1 VRVQIVRRVYTLIM
15 SSHGTPID
23 PAAHVLAEARVQFAK
38 LRALAES
45 ALQQVDDAQFFA
57 QPAPDTNSIAQVV
70 KHMAG
75 NARSRWTDFLTT
87 DGEKPDRHRDTEFE
101 LDRGDTRATLM
112 QAWAA
117 GWQAL
122 DTALG
127 PLGPDDLMRT
137 ITIRGEG
144 HTVLQAI
151 DRQLTHY
158 GYHVGQIVL
167 LARIAKGAQWSSLS
181 VPRGQS
187 EQFNAQ
193 MRERSRK
200 P

>member
-1 VRVQIVRRVYTLIM
+1 M
-15 SSHGTPID
+15 SSHETPID
-23 PAAHVLAEARVQFAK
+23 PAAHVLAEARRQFAK
-38 LRALAES
+38 LKALAEA
-45 ALQQVDDAQFFA
+45 ALEQVDDAAFFA
-57 QPAPDTNSIAQVV
+57 EPAPEANSIAQIV

-101 LDRGDTRATLM
+101 LDAASTRDALM
-112 QAWAA
+112 AAWDA
-117 GWQAL
+117 GWRALDQAL
-122 DTALG
+122 T
-127 PLGPDDLMRT
+127 PLGPGDLMRT
-137 ITIRGEG
+137 VTIRGEA

-167 LARIAKGAQWSSLS
+167 LARIAKGKAWSSLS

-193 MRERSRK
+193 MRDRHQTRSPRD

>member
-1 VRVQIVRRVYTLIM
+1 M
-15 SSHGTPID
+15 SPHETPD
-23 PAAHVLAEARVQFAK
+23 RPDADARNHVLAEARSQFAK
-38 LRALAES
+38 LKALAES
-45 ALQQVDDAQFFA
+45 ALQQVDDVQFFA
-57 QPAPDTNSIAQVV
+57 EPAPEVNSIAMVV

-101 LDRGDTRATLM
+101 LDPGSTRDALM
-112 QAWAA
+112 AAWEA
-117 GWQAL
+117 GWRAL

-137 ITIRGEG
+137 VTIRGEG

-167 LARIAKGAQWSSLS
+167 LARMARGKAWSSLS

-193 MRERSRK
+193 MRERLRK
-200 P
+200 A

>member
-1 VRVQIVRRVYTLIM
+1 VQNVHRVYTLNM
-15 SSHGTPID
+15 TSRETPD
-23 PAAHVLAEARVQFAK
+23 PTAAHVLAEAQSQFAK
-38 LRALAES
+38 LKALAES
-45 ALQQVDDAQFFA
+45 AMKQVDDAAFFA
-57 QPAPDTNSIAQVV
+57 EPAPETNSIALVV

-75 NARSRWTDFLTT
+75 NARSRWTDFLST
-87 DGEKPDRHRDTEFE
+87 DGEKPDRRRDTEFE
-101 LDRGDTRATLM
+101 LDAASTRDALM
-112 QAWAA
+112 AAWEA
-117 GWQAL
+117 GWRTL
-122 DTALG
+122 DEALG

-137 ITIRGEG
+137 VTIRGEG

-167 LARIAKGAQWSSLS
+167 LARMARGKAWSSLS

-193 MRERSRK
+193 MRERLRK
-200 P
+200 A

>member
-1 VRVQIVRRVYTLIM
+1 MTSRE
-15 SSHGTPID
+15 TPD
-23 PAAHVLAEARVQFAK
+23 PTAAHVLAEALSQFAK
-38 LRALAES
+38 LKALAES
-45 ALQQVDDAQFFA
+45 AMKQVDDAAFFA
-57 QPAPDTNSIAQVV
+57 EPAPEVNSIAQVV

-101 LDRGDTRATLM
+101 LDPASTRDALM
-112 QAWAA
+112 AAWDA
-117 GWQAL
+117 GWHAL
-122 DTALG
+122 DRALG
-127 PLGPDDLMRT
+127 PLGPEDLMRT
-137 ITIRGEG
+137 VTIRGEG

-167 LARIAKGAQWSSLS
+167 LARIAKGQAWSSLS

-193 MRERSRK
+193 MRDRHQTRSPRD